1 MGLSVTIM
9 KHHAEQRM
17 KDDNQDRD
25 RIIEGRARPSHR
37 KYAVRWMI
45 VIFCLIVWIA
55 VAMFFIW

>member
-1 MGLSVTIM
+1 M

>member
-1 MGLSVTIM
+1 MSATIM

-25 RIIEGRARPSHR
+25 RIAEGRAGQSHR
-37 KYAVRWMI
+37 KYVVRWMI